1 MDGMGHAPLQVT
13 TRMVVEE
20 PAEMMLASK
29 VARVVVGVGVVLWE
43 VSEVGRML
51 KIWMVVYDEVD
62 EDERVLEEVV
72 VVVVVEVEVWAR
84 A

>member
-1 MDGMGHAPLQVT
+1 
-13 TRMVVEE
+13 MVVEE

-29 VARVVVGVGVVLWE
+29 VARVVGGVGVVLWE

-62 EDERVLEEVV
+62 EDERVLEEMVA
-72 VVVVVEVEVWAR
+72 VVVVEVEVWAR

>member
-13 TRMVVEE
+13 ARMVVEE

-29 VARVVVGVGVVLWE
+29 VARVVGGVGVVLWE

-62 EDERVLEEVV
+62 EDERVLEEMVA
-72 VVVVVEVEVWAR
+72 VVVVEVEVWAR

>member
-1 MDGMGHAPLQVT
+1 
-13 TRMVVEE
+13 
-20 PAEMMLASK
+20 MMLASK
-29 VARVVVGVGVVLWE
+29 VARVVGGVGVVLWE

-62 EDERVLEEVV
+62 EDERVLEEMVA
-72 VVVVVEVEVWAR
+72 VVVVEVEVWAR

>member
-13 TRMVVEE
+13 ARMVVEDE
-20 PAEMMLASK
+20 AEMMLASK
-29 VARVVVGVGVVLWE
+29 VARVVEGVGVVVWE

-51 KIWMVVYDEVD
+51 KIWIVVEEVD
-62 EDERVLEEVV
+62 EVEDER
-72 VVVVVEVEVWAR
+72 VVVVVEVWAR